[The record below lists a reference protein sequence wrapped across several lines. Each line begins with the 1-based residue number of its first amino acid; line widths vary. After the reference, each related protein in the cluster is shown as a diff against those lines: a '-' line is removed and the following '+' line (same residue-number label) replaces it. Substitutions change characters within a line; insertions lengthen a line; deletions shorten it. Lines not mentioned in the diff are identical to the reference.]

1 MKVEKIYLV
10 QLSTYEWIKPY
21 KKLKLYSTNVNYW
34 TTGKKKKNTNLKYK
48 RKLCE
53 HGTNQLSTSV
63 PHMKLSS
70 IVQMEIAGLW
80 LKPYEKLKLYI

>member
-1 MKVEKIYLV
+1 MKLEKIYLV

-21 KKLKLYSTNVNYW
+21 EKLKLYSTNVNYW
-34 TTGKKKKNTNLKYK
+34 TTGKKINTNLKYK

-53 HGTNQLSTSV
+53 PGTNQLSTSV

-70 IVQMEIAGLW
+70 IVQI
-80 LKPYEKLKLYI
+80 